1 MDHRCPLGPP
11 QLLTSTTMNTKHLK
25 TYIIRTCG
33 LGGYWA
39 VDDESFIAAARLLY
53 ARGVGVSAR
62 VRLDIVAH
70 DEHAEVDDYGAIL
83 MGGKLRPDAVR
94 VEVGVFTLGHVL
106 KSDGL

>member
-11 QLLTSTTMNTKHLK
+11 QLLTSTTMNTKNLK

-33 LGGYWA
+33 LGGYWSLSP
-39 VDDESFIAAARLLY
+39 ESFVEAAHRLH
-53 ARGVGVSAR
+53 ARGVRKGAR

-70 DEHAEVDDYGAIL
+70 DERAVVDDYGAL
-83 MGGKLRPDAVR
+83 RWGGELRPHAVP

>member
-1 MDHRCPLGPP
+1 
-11 QLLTSTTMNTKHLK
+11 MNTKNLK

-39 VDDESFIAAARLLY
+39 VNDESFIAAARLLY
-53 ARGVGVSAR
+53 ARGVRKGAR

-70 DEHAEVDDYGAIL
+70 DEHAGVDDYGAIL

-94 VEVGVFTLGHVL
+94 VEVGVFSLGHVL

>member
-1 MDHRCPLGPP
+1 MI
-11 QLLTSTTMNTKHLK
+11 TKNLK

-39 VDDESFIAAARLLY
+39 VNDESFIAAARLLY
-53 ARGVGVSAR
+53 ARGVRKGAR
-62 VRLDIVAH
+62 VRLDIVVH
-70 DEHAEVDDYGAIL
+70 DEGASVDDYGAIL

-94 VEVGVFTLGHVL
+94 VEVGVYNLGHVL

>member
-33 LGGYWA
+33 LGGYWT
-39 VDDESFIAAARLLY
+39 VDDESFIKAARLLH

-62 VRLDIVAH
+62 VRLDIVVH
-70 DEHAEVDDYGAIL
+70 DEHAEVDEYGAL
-83 MGGKLRPDAVR
+83 RWGGKLRPHAVR

>member
-11 QLLTSTTMNTKHLK
+11 QLLTSTTMITKNLK

-39 VDDESFIAAARLLY
+39 VNDESFIKAARLLH
-53 ARGVGVSAR
+53 ARGVRKGAR

-70 DEHAEVDDYGAIL
+70 DERYRSFASMTTAPV
-83 MGGKLRPDAVR
+83 VR
-94 VEVGVFTLGHVL
+94 DLTR
-106 KSDGL
+106 SDVAAH